1 MNEFLQTLLISCIPA
16 IITGVVSYLVAR
28 KNASTQIKLLETQ
41 NKHDID
47 RLMEQHKIDIDSL
60 NQQHQLELEKLELE
74 HKHKLELAKIESENA
89 LNQNLINNVVGEAMK
104 MPEIQA
110 ELAKGI
116 RSASN
121 KRGGKR

>member
-1 MNEFLQTLLISCIPA
+1 MTEFIQTLLISCIPA
-16 IITGVVSYLVAR
+16 VITGVVSYLVAR
-28 KNASTQIKLLETQ
+28 KNSSTQIKLLETQ

-47 RLMEQHKIDIDSL
+47 RLMEQHKVDIDSL
-60 NQQHQLELEKLELE
+60 TQQHQQELEKLELE

-104 MPEIQA
+104 MPEVQA
-110 ELAKGI
+110 EFAKGI

>member
-1 MNEFLQTLLISCIPA
+1 MNEFFQTLLISCIPA
-16 IITGVVSYLVAR
+16 VITGVVSYLVAR

-47 RLMEQHKIDIDSL
+47 RLMEQHKVDIDSL

-74 HKHKLELAKIESENA
+74 HKQKLEIVELESKNA
-89 LNQNLINNVVGEAMK
+89 MSQNLLNNVLGEAMK
-104 MPEIQA
+104 MPEVKA
-110 ELAKGI
+110 EFAKGI
-116 RSASN
+116 RNTSN